1 MLSWIEKTNGSKH
14 DAICGSQ
21 QREDAEDLL
30 NLVGWVA
37 LLEMDHVANTRK
49 KGPLKRSKSRILL
62 SHNATQTNILIWLVV
77 WGMNFIFFHH
87 IGKFIIP
94 TDELHHFSEG

>member
-1 MLSWIEKTNGSKH
+1 MLSWIEKTNGYKH

-49 KGPLKRSKSRILL
+49 KAP
-62 SHNATQTNILIWLVV
+62 
-77 WGMNFIFFHH
+77 
-87 IGKFIIP
+87 
-94 TDELHHFSEG
+94 